1 VRYQGEKAL
10 SPKKEHSPSALER
23 IEPRLR
29 WLLPADLYASA
40 WVDTS
45 PDTLTGVFGHLRTLR
60 HILYDY
66 LPRDI
71 SEHLPRPGEL
81 RSSWREGTLMFTDL
95 AGFTRLLEANA
106 AHGRAGAETLLGVL
120 NRYFTQ
126 MIEIVSMSG
135 GTLLEFTGDAMLGQF
150 SSGNLANDT
159 GRAVRASLRMQRA
172 MQAFAHIETE
182 QEVLSLGMRIG
193 LHCGHYLTADI
204 GTPRRMEQVLL
215 GQPVLH
221 TKLAEGQGQVGRVN
235 LTETAYAYVK
245 EAFRFEAGQ
254 PGYMLVVD
262 DLTDEQLGEYDIT
275 PSRRRL
281 ASALLLDRT
290 VEGLVSEIDAAMKL
304 VEPLASY
311 VPRSIL
317 ALLVES
323 AARRRIMPE
332 FPELNV
338 LFVNMIGLPEA
349 LEYAEPGEDSVIVGS
364 FSHVFALINAAV
376 ESQGGV
382 LKNVTYH
389 HTGSDML
396 IYFGVPNSHTDD
408 PVRAARTALNIRDI
422 ITNFPPP
429 RVGGQEVRL
438 SCQIGMASG
447 PVFAAEIGEPRG
459 RREFNVLGDTVNIA
473 ARLMSRAEPNQ
484 ILMTDAVHTQTAHR
498 YTSDSLGAFSL
509 KGKAQPVPLF
519 ALLGEQEGL

>member
-1 VRYQGEKAL
+1 MSPEKEN
-10 SPKKEHSPSALER
+10 PRSALER
-23 IEPRLR
+23 IEPRMR

-40 WVDTS
+40 WVDPT

-120 NRYFTQ
+120 NEYFTQ
-126 MIEIVSMSG
+126 MIEIVSKSG

-150 SSGNLANDT
+150 SSGNIAHDT
-159 GRAVRASLRMQRA
+159 ERAVRAGLRMQRA
-172 MQAFAHIETE
+172 MQAFARIETE

-215 GQPVLH
+215 GQPVLQ
-221 TKLAEGQGQVGRVN
+221 TKLAEGRGAVGRVN
-235 LTETAYAYVK
+235 LSETAYGYVK
-245 EAFRFEAGQ
+245 DDFRFEAGE

-262 DLTDEQLGEYDIT
+262 DLTDEQLGEYDLT

-281 ASALLLDRT
+281 ASALLLDRS
-290 VEGLVSEIDAAMKL
+290 VEGLVSEIDSTMKL

-311 VPRSIL
+311 LPRSIL
-317 ALLVES
+317 MLLVES
-323 AARRRIMPE
+323 AARRRILPE
-332 FPELNV
+332 FPELYV

-349 LEYAEPGEDSVIVGS
+349 LEYAEPGEDTVIVGS
-364 FSHVFALINAAV
+364 FSHVFALINATV
-376 ESQGGV
+376 EAQGGV

-408 PVRAARTALNIRDI
+408 PIRAARTALHIREI
-422 ITNFPPP
+422 ITTFPAPHI
-429 RVGGQEVRL
+429 GGKTVQL
-438 SCQIGMASG
+438 SCQIGISSG

-473 ARLMSRAEPNQ
+473 ARLMSRAAPDQ
-484 ILMTDAVHTQTAHR
+484 ILMTESVHAQTAHR
-498 YTSDSLGAFSL
+498 YTSESLGAFAL

-519 ALLGEQEGL
+519 ALLGERMDE